1 MSGRALV
8 TRPRADAQGITRA
21 LEARGLTVQLEP
33 LLDIVLRQGVALPLD
48 GVQGVLATSANG
60 IRALAANGAPRDLPV
75 WAVGAA
81 TADCAKA
88 LGFSIVERAGGDV
101 ATLADLVMDRVDPG
115 AGALLHAAGD
125 TLAGDL
131 SGALG
136 AHGFAVRR
144 LTLYDAR
151 AAEAFSPALIEALN
165 AEELGLALF
174 FSPRT
179 AATFARL
186 MDVAG
191 RGDAC
196 RAISAYALSQAVAE
210 RLAVLPWRQVRI
222 AREPDQTALLAVIDA
237 DRGH

>member
-1 MSGRALV
+1 MSGRALI
-8 TRPRADAQGITRA
+8 TRPREDAQGLARA
-21 LEARGLTVQLEP
+21 LEARGLEVQLEP
-33 LLDIVLRQGVALPLD
+33 LLDIVLRQGIALPLD
-48 GVQGVLATSANG
+48 GVQGFLATSANG
-60 IRALAANGAPRDLPV
+60 VRALAANGAPRDLPL

-88 LGFSIVERAGGDV
+88 LGFSIVDRAGGDV
-101 ATLADLVMDRVDPG
+101 SALADLVMDRVDPG
-115 AGALLHAAGD
+115 AGALLHAAGSA
-125 TLAGDL
+125 LAGDL
-131 SGALG
+131 SGMLG
-136 AHGFAVRR
+136 AQGITVRR

-151 AAEAFSPALIEALN
+151 PVEAFSPALIAALD
-165 AEELGLALF
+165 ADAMGLALF

-196 RAISAYALSQAVAE
+196 RAISAYALSRAVAE

-222 AREPDQTALLAVIDA
+222 AREPDQAALLAVIDA
-237 DRGH
+237 DRGQ